1 MDKATRYYAIVQKGV
16 ALLADK
22 QEYKQSNLLNK
33 LLHINKAVS
42 ASTLSNI
49 VNGRNAGL
57 PMLKK
62 AAEGIA
68 EIVGQEL
75 GMVYSKDTHEYAPAA
90 DPAWRPYIIPESPD
104 LPDQDTGMEFHL
116 DGRVSIQQKTNFIA
130 TAQKEVIEVGIRLR
144 TFSEYFISRK
154 ETEYKSYIISLLQ
167 KGVVFKAYLLDP
179 ESNIASMYFEDRARA
194 QESEKEALVESR
206 KVLVKLKQLVQEF
219 AALRHPGSF
228 EIYLY
233 RHVPYNHFLV
243 VDPGLHGAR
252 MMISHYIYGIR
263 RAECP
268 VWEFSRSKQP
278 ALFDKYFSSLSA
290 YLKDARPL
298 Q

>member
-1 MDKATRYYAIVQKGV
+1 MDKATRYYTIVQKGV

-90 DPAWRPYIIPESPD
+90 DP
-104 LPDQDTGMEFHL
+104 
-116 DGRVSIQQKTNFIA
+116 
-130 TAQKEVIEVGIRLR
+130 
-144 TFSEYFISRK
+144 
-154 ETEYKSYIISLLQ
+154 
-167 KGVVFKAYLLDP
+167 
-179 ESNIASMYFEDRARA
+179 
-194 QESEKEALVESR
+194 
-206 KVLVKLKQLVQEF
+206 
-219 AALRHPGSF
+219 
-228 EIYLY
+228 
-233 RHVPYNHFLV
+233 
-243 VDPGLHGAR
+243 
-252 MMISHYIYGIR
+252 
-263 RAECP
+263 
-268 VWEFSRSKQP
+268 
-278 ALFDKYFSSLSA
+278 
-290 YLKDARPL
+290 
-298 Q
+298 